1 MKRLLIADDDAG
13 MRAALEA
20 RFQRR
25 GWLVDVAVDGTEAL
39 QKFRAGQH
47 SLVITDVRMPGR
59 DGFELLR
66 EVQKREVLAR
76 EVQSSSARTAV
87 ILLTAYGC
95 VPDAVQAMRDGACD
109 YLVKPVCFEKLEL
122 AVEQVLRRAGNSG
135 EEFRNHKS
143 KNQDQHKDGETLI
156 GRSPAWEEA
165 LDRARQAAAT
175 DADILIEA
183 ESGTGKELVARLIH
197 RLSGRKRGPFVA
209 LNCTAFPET
218 LLESELFG
226 HARGA
231 FTGAVGA
238 RPGKFEM
245 ANGGTLLL
253 DEVGEMP
260 LALQP
265 KLLRAL
271 QEREFDRLGSNQ
283 TVRVD
288 IRVIA
293 TTNRALEAAVAEG
306 RFRADLFYRLN
317 VIPLSLPPLR
327 ERAGDIRA
335 LAEYYAVLYSA
346 PHPANR
352 LGEHGAGEVG
362 QTTIGQTT
370 ASVRL
375 SRELVARLETQPW
388 PGNVRELANF
398 VRRAVALSLSR
409 GAEIGLEA
417 FDHGKNMQGKTLSEM
432 NQPGMRQLR
441 ESLPTGSPLPPE
453 WKPGLSLGEMERQL
467 FAMTLDSTGG
477 NRARAAEL
485 LGVSL
490 RTVRNKVREFGLPP
504 RNNYRNQLPSNA
516 IRSNA
521 LKDNVLQDIN
531 HSNKKE
537 QTCP

>member
-25 GWLVDVAVDGTEAL
+25 GWLVDVAVNGTEAL
-39 QKFRAGQH
+39 AKFRAGLH

-59 DGFELLR
+59 DGFELMR
-66 EVQKREVLAR
+66 EVQKREV
-76 EVQSSSARTAV
+76 QTSSARTAV

-95 VPDAVQAMRDGACD
+95 VPDAVEAMRNGACD

-122 AVEQVLRRAGNSG
+122 AVEQVLRRA
-135 EEFRNHKS
+135 EEFG
-143 KNQDQHKDGETLI
+143 KDTETLI
-156 GRSPAWEEA
+156 GHSPAWEQA
-165 LDRARQAAAT
+165 LERARQAAAT
-175 DADILIEA
+175 DADVLLEA
-183 ESGTGKELVARLIH
+183 ESGTGKELIARLIH
-197 RLSGRKRGPFVA
+197 RLSRRKTGPFIA

-238 RPGKFEM
+238 RPGKFET
-245 ANGGTLLL
+245 ASGGTLLL

-293 TTNRALEAAVAEG
+293 TSNRPLEAAVAEG

-317 VIPLSLPPLR
+317 VIPISLPPLR
-327 ERAGDIRA
+327 DRAGDIRE
-335 LAEYYAVLYSA
+335 LAEYFAGLYAASGNYGNPATSA
-346 PHPANR
+346 TPATN
-352 LGEHGAGEVG
+352 
-362 QTTIGQTT
+362 I
-370 ASVRL
+370 RL
-375 SRELVARLETQPW
+375 SRELLARLEERAW
-388 PGNVRELANF
+388 PGNVRELGNF
-398 VRRAVALSLSR
+398 VRRAVALSR
-409 GAEIGLEA
+409 GGEIGVEALE
-417 FDHGKNMQGKTLSEM
+417 HGKSLHGKIPPARPPRS
-432 NQPGMRQLR
+432 
-441 ESLPTGSPLPPE
+441 PE

-467 FAMTLDSTGG
+467 FAMTLESTGG

-504 RNNYRNQLPSNA
+504 RSDYRGELPSNDL
-516 IRSNA
+516 RSNE
-521 LKDNVLQDIN
+521 LQDNVLQDN
-531 HSNKKE
+531 VLQDNVLQDNVVRENDLRNKDKKE
-537 QTCP
+537 QPCP

>member
-25 GWLVDVAVDGTEAL
+25 GWLVDVAVNGTEAL
-39 QKFRAGQH
+39 EKFRAGGH
-47 SLVITDVRMPGR
+47 SLVITDVRMPGC
-59 DGFELLR
+59 DGFELMR
-66 EVQKREVLAR
+66 EVQI
-76 EVQSSSARTAV
+76 SSARTAV

-95 VPDAVQAMRDGACD
+95 VPDAVEAMRSGACD

-122 AVEQVLRRAGNSG
+122 AVEQVLRRA
-135 EEFRNHKS
+135 EEAGRDTES
-143 KNQDQHKDGETLI
+143 LI
-156 GRSPAWEEA
+156 GHSPAWEQA

-197 RLSGRKRGPFVA
+197 RLSRRQPGPFVA
-209 LNCTAFPET
+209 LNCAAFPET

-238 RPGKFEM
+238 RPGKFEA

-260 LALQP
+260 LPLQP
-265 KLLRAL
+265 KLLRVL

-293 TTNRALEAAVAEG
+293 TTNRPLEAAVAEG

-317 VIPLSLPPLR
+317 VIPLALPPLR
-327 ERAGDIRA
+327 NRDGDIVE
-335 LAEYYAVLYSA
+335 LAEFFAGLYAA
-346 PHPANR
+346 P
-352 LGEHGAGEVG
+352 GA
-362 QTTIGQTT
+362 
-370 ASVRL
+370 SPRL
-375 SRELVARLETQPW
+375 SRELLAGLAEQAW

-398 VRRAVALSLSR
+398 VRRAVALSR
-409 GAEIGLEA
+409 GGEIGVEA
-417 FDHGKNMQGKTLSEM
+417 FAHGKLSAAGI
-432 NQPGMRQLR
+432 PR
-441 ESLPTGSPLPPE
+441 SPE
-453 WKPGLSLGEMERQL
+453 WKAGLSLGEMERHL
-467 FAMTLDSTGG
+467 FAMTLESTGG

-504 RNNYRNQLPSNA
+504 HDNYRNHFRNTGIPENA
-516 IRSNA
+516 FRNRNQSERE
-521 LKDNVLQDIN
+521 
-531 HSNKKE
+531 KKQE
-537 QTCP
+537 QEQPCP

>member
-25 GWLVDVAVDGTEAL
+25 GWLVDVAVNGSEAL
-39 QKFRAGQH
+39 AKFHAGSH
-47 SLVITDVRMPGR
+47 SLLITDVRMPGR
-59 DGFELLR
+59 DGFELMR
-66 EVQKREVLAR
+66 EVQAL
-76 EVQSSSARTAV
+76 SARTAV

-95 VPDAVQAMRDGACD
+95 VPDAVEAMRNGACD

-122 AVEQVLRRAGNSG
+122 AVEQVLRRA
-135 EEFRNHKS
+135 EEFG
-143 KNQDQHKDGETLI
+143 KDTEALI
-156 GRSPAWEEA
+156 GHAPAWEHA
-165 LDRARQAAAT
+165 IDCARQAAAT

-183 ESGTGKELVARLIH
+183 ESGTGKELIARLIH
-197 RLSGRKRGPFVA
+197 RLSRRKSGPFVG
-209 LNCTAFPET
+209 LNCTAFPEN

-260 LALQP
+260 LLLQP

-283 TVRVD
+283 TVHVD

-293 TTNRALEAAVAEG
+293 TTNRPLEAAVGEG

-317 VIPLSLPPLR
+317 VIPISLPPLR
-327 ERAGDIRA
+327 DRAGDIA
-335 LAEYYAVLYSA
+335 ELAEYFVRRYATSGTNGISGSLA
-346 PHPANR
+346 
-352 LGEHGAGEVG
+352 AG
-362 QTTIGQTT
+362 TC
-370 ASVRL
+370 L
-375 SRELVARLETQPW
+375 SKELLARLEEHDW
-388 PGNVRELANF
+388 PGNVRELGNF
-398 VRRAVALSLSR
+398 VRRAVALSR
-409 GAEIGLEA
+409 GGEIGVEA
-417 FDHGKNMQGKTLSEM
+417 LAHGKGLTEK
-432 NQPGMRQLR
+432 NQSTRTAP
-441 ESLPTGSPLPPE
+441 SPE

-467 FAMTLDSTGG
+467 FAMTLESTGG

-504 RNNYRNQLPSNA
+504 RNNYRS
-516 IRSNA
+516 A
-521 LKDNVLQDIN
+521 LQSNVLRSHALRSDDLG
-531 HSNKKE
+531 SNVVKSLIPKE
-537 QTCP
+537 QPCP

>member
-25 GWLVDVAVDGTEAL
+25 GWLIDVAVNGTEAL
-39 QKFRAGQH
+39 EKFRASSH

-59 DGFELLR
+59 DGFELMR
-66 EVQKREVLAR
+66 EVQA
-76 EVQSSSARTAV
+76 SSARTAV

-95 VPDAVQAMRDGACD
+95 VPDAVEAMRNGACD

-122 AVEQVLRRAGNSG
+122 AVEQVLRRA
-135 EEFRNHKS
+135 EEAS
-143 KNQDQHKDGETLI
+143 KDTDTLI
-156 GRSPAWEEA
+156 GHSLAWERA

-175 DADILIEA
+175 DADVLIEA

-197 RLSGRKRGPFVA
+197 RLSRRKSGPLVA

-238 RPGKFEM
+238 RPGKFET

-283 TVRVD
+283 TVHVD

-293 TTNRALEAAVAEG
+293 TSNRPLDAAVVEG

-317 VIPLSLPPLR
+317 VIPISLPPLR
-327 ERAGDIRA
+327 DRPDDIRE
-335 LAEYYAVLYSA
+335 LAEYFAGLYA
-346 PHPANR
+346 
-352 LGEHGAGEVG
+352 EAGS
-362 QTTIGQTT
+362 QP
-370 ASVRL
+370 RL
-375 SRELVARLETQPW
+375 SPELLARLEEQAW
-388 PGNVRELANF
+388 PGNVRELGNF
-398 VRRAVALSLSR
+398 VRRAVALSR
-409 GAEIGLEA
+409 GGEIGIEALE
-417 FDHGKNMQGKTLSEM
+417 HGRNLREM
-432 NQPGMRQLR
+432 QPGRTLAGDFPAR
-441 ESLPTGSPLPPE
+441 LAHSPE

-467 FAMTLDSTGG
+467 FAMTLESTGG

-504 RNNYRNQLPSNA
+504 RGNYRNPLSH
-516 IRSNA
+516 
-521 LKDNVLQDIN
+521 N
-531 HSNKKE
+531 HVSGSAAGGDFRGTKE
-537 QTCP
+537 QSCP

>member
-1 MKRLLIADDDAG
+1 MNRLLVADDDAG

-25 GWLVDVAVDGTEAL
+25 GWLVDLAVNGSEAL
-39 QKFRAGQH
+39 AKFREGSH

-59 DGFELLR
+59 DGFELMR
-66 EVQKREVLAR
+66 EVQT
-76 EVQSSSARTAV
+76 SSPRTAV

-95 VPDAVQAMRDGACD
+95 VPDAVEAMRNGACD
-109 YLVKPVCFEKLEL
+109 YLVKPVCFEKLES
-122 AVEQVLRRAGNSG
+122 AVEQVLRRAA
-135 EEFRNHKS
+135 EFGKDKD
-143 KNQDQHKDGETLI
+143 KNKDKDTEALI
-156 GRSPAWEEA
+156 GHSPVWEQA

-175 DADILIEA
+175 DADILVEA
-183 ESGTGKELVARLIH
+183 ESGTGKELIARLIH
-197 RLSGRKRGPFVA
+197 RLSRRRQGPFVA
-209 LNCTAFPET
+209 LNCTAFPES

-231 FTGAVGA
+231 FTGAIA
-238 RPGKFEM
+238 TRPGKFEA

-283 TVRVD
+283 TVHVD

-293 TTNRALEAAVAEG
+293 TTNRPLEAAVSEG

-317 VIPLSLPPLR
+317 VIPISLPPLR
-327 ERAGDIRA
+327 ERVSDIA
-335 LAEYYAVLYSA
+335 ELAEYF
-346 PHPANR
+346 
-352 LGEHGAGEVG
+352 
-362 QTTIGQTT
+362 
-370 ASVRL
+370 
-375 SRELVARLETQPW
+375 ARLYATSGSGGAPGAMAHDFKLSKELLASLKQQPW

-398 VRRAVALSLSR
+398 VRRAVALSR
-409 GAEIGLEA
+409 GHEIGLEA
-417 FDHGKNMQGKTLSEM
+417 FDHGKSAAGKVSD
-432 NQPGMRQLR
+432 PRQIR
-441 ESLPTGSPLPPE
+441 TPQ
-453 WKPGLSLGEMERQL
+453 WKPGLSLGEMEREL
-467 FAMTLDSTGG
+467 FVMTLESTGG

-504 RNNYRNQLPSNA
+504 RNNYRN
-516 IRSNA
+516 
-521 LKDNVLQDIN
+521 
-531 HSNKKE
+531 HSQKTASPRVVIPDFN
-537 QTCP
+537 

>member
-25 GWLVDVAVDGTEAL
+25 GWTVDVAVNGTEAL
-39 QKFRAGQH
+39 QKFRAGAH

-59 DGFELLR
+59 DGFELMR
-66 EVQKREVLAR
+66 EVQA
-76 EVQSSSARTAV
+76 SSARTAV

-95 VPDAVQAMRDGACD
+95 VPDAVEAMRNGACD

-122 AVEQVLRRAGNSG
+122 AVEQVLRRAENFG
-135 EEFRNHKS
+135 R
-143 KNQDQHKDGETLI
+143 DTETLI
-156 GRSPAWEEA
+156 GHSPAWELSLE
-165 LDRARQAAAT
+165 RARQAAST

-183 ESGTGKELVARLIH
+183 ESGTGKELIARLIH
-197 RLSGRKRGPFVA
+197 RLSRRKPGPFVA

-231 FTGAVGA
+231 FTGAIGA
-238 RPGKFEM
+238 RPGKFET

-283 TVRVD
+283 TVHVD

-293 TTNRALEAAVAEG
+293 TSNRPLEAAVAEG

-317 VIPLSLPPLR
+317 VIPISLPPLR
-327 ERAGDIRA
+327 DRGGDIA
-335 LAEYYAVLYSA
+335 ELAEYFAGLYAE
-346 PHPANR
+346 P
-352 LGEHGAGEVG
+352 GAR
-362 QTTIGQTT
+362 
-370 ASVRL
+370 ARL
-375 SRELVARLETQPW
+375 SHVLLARLEDHAW
-388 PGNVRELANF
+388 PGNVRELGNF
-398 VRRAVALSLSR
+398 VRRAVALSR
-409 GAEIGLEA
+409 GGEIGIEA
-417 FDHGKNMQGKTLSEM
+417 LDHGKNFHGKS
-432 NQPGMRQLR
+432 
-441 ESLPTGSPLPPE
+441 SPEKTPPRPDSSPE
-453 WKPGLSLGEMERQL
+453 WKAGLSLGEMERQL
-467 FAMTLDSTGG
+467 FAMTLESTGG

-504 RNNYRNQLPSNA
+504 RSNYRSHLRNNDHN
-516 IRSNA
+516 R
-521 LKDNVLQDIN
+521 DNN
-531 HSNKKE
+531 NKE
-537 QTCP
+537 QPCP

>member
-20 RFQRR
+20 RFRRR
-25 GWLVDVAVDGTEAL
+25 GWLVDVAVNGTEAL
-39 QKFRAGQH
+39 QKFRAGLH

-59 DGFELLR
+59 DGFELMR
-66 EVQKREVLAR
+66 EVQT
-76 EVQSSSARTAV
+76 SSARTAV

-95 VPDAVQAMRDGACD
+95 VPDAVEAMRNGACD
-109 YLVKPVCFEKLEL
+109 YLVKPVSFEKLEL
-122 AVEQVLRRAGNSG
+122 AVEQVLRRA
-135 EEFRNHKS
+135 EEFG
-143 KNQDQHKDGETLI
+143 KDTETLI
-156 GRSPAWEEA
+156 GHSPAWEQA
-165 LDRARQAAAT
+165 LDRAQQAAAT
-175 DADILIEA
+175 DADVLIEA
-183 ESGTGKELVARLIH
+183 ESGTGKELIARFIH
-197 RLSGRKRGPFVA
+197 RLSHRKPGPFVA

-238 RPGKFEM
+238 RPGKFET

-283 TVRVD
+283 SVHVD

-293 TTNRALEAAVAEG
+293 TSNHALETAVADG
-306 RFRADLFYRLN
+306 RFRADLYYRLN
-317 VIPLSLPPLR
+317 VIPISLPPLR
-327 ERAGDIRA
+327 ERAGDIRE
-335 LAEYYAVLYSA
+335 LAEYFAGLYAA
-346 PHPANR
+346 PGTQVP
-352 LGEHGAGEVG
+352 
-362 QTTIGQTT
+362 
-370 ASVRL
+370 L
-375 SRELVARLETQPW
+375 SPELVARLEERLW
-388 PGNVRELANF
+388 PGNVRELGNF
-398 VRRAVALSLSR
+398 VRRAVALSR
-409 GAEIGLEA
+409 GGEIGVEA
-417 FDHGKNMQGKTLSEM
+417 LDHEKRLHEKSPHEIDLRGKI
-432 NQPGMRQLR
+432 
-441 ESLPTGSPLPPE
+441 SPLIPPRSPE

-467 FAMTLDSTGG
+467 FAMTLDATGG

-504 RNNYRNQLPSNA
+504 RDNYRNELRNNELPAANA
-516 IRSNA
+516 NT
-521 LKDNVLQDIN
+521 
-531 HSNKKE
+531 KE
-537 QTCP
+537 QPCP

>member
-20 RFQRR
+20 RFLRR
-25 GWLVDVAVDGTEAL
+25 GWLVDVAVNGTEAL
-39 QKFRAGQH
+39 QKFRAGVH

-59 DGFELLR
+59 DGFELMH
-66 EVQKREVLAR
+66 EVQM
-76 EVQSSSARTAV
+76 SSAGTAV

-95 VPDAVQAMRDGACD
+95 VPDAVEAMRSGACD

-122 AVEQVLRRAGNSG
+122 AVEQVLRRAEDAGRDRES
-135 EEFRNHKS
+135 
-143 KNQDQHKDGETLI
+143 LI
-156 GRSPAWEEA
+156 GHSPAWQQA
-165 LDRARQAAAT
+165 LDCARQAAAT

-197 RLSGRKRGPFVA
+197 RLSRRKTGPFVA
-209 LNCTAFPET
+209 VNCTAFPEA

-245 ANGGTLLL
+245 ADGGTLLL

-283 TVRVD
+283 AVRVN

-293 TTNRALEAAVAEG
+293 TTNRSLEAALGEG
-306 RFRADLFYRLN
+306 RFRADLYYRLN
-317 VIPLSLPPLR
+317 VIPISLPPLR
-327 ERAGDIRA
+327 ERAGDVA
-335 LAEYYAVLYSA
+335 ELAEYFVRMYAALG
-346 PHPANR
+346 NR
-352 LGEHGAGEVG
+352 EGRTAARVRFSGELLARMEAHG
-362 QTTIGQTT
+362 
-370 ASVRL
+370 
-375 SRELVARLETQPW
+375 W

-398 VRRAVALSLSR
+398 VRRAVALST
-409 GAEIGLEA
+409 GGEIGVEALE
-417 FDHGKNMQGKTLSEM
+417 HGKNLNGWKQAAENVNERPATGL
-432 NQPGMRQLR
+432 P
-441 ESLPTGSPLPPE
+441 ESNAAEAKPPI

-467 FAMTLDSTGG
+467 FAMTLESTGG
-477 NRARAAEL
+477 NRARAAQL

-490 RTVRNKVREFGLPP
+490 RTVRNKVREFGLPQRSGYSSFP
-504 RNNYRNQLPSNA
+504 RT
-516 IRSNA
+516 
-521 LKDNVLQDIN
+521 
-531 HSNKKE
+531 KE
-537 QTCP
+537 QPCP